1 MVGSLMIMGIRAFD
15 YRLLVIYIEKKATEN
30 TVNLFSR
37 LTYFQL
43 LSTNRH
49 ILTLLPEAQ
58 TLGIF

>member
-1 MVGSLMIMGIRAFD
+1 MVGSLKVLGKRAFD

-30 TVNLFSR
+30 TINLFSR
-37 LTYFQL
+37 WTYFQL
-43 LSTNRH
+43 LSSNRH